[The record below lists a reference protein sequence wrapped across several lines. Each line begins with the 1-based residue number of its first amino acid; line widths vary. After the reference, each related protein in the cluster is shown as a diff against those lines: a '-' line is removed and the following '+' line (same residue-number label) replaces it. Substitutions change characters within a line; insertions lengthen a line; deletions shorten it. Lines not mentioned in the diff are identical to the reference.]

1 MSSSDKQ
8 LVINLTPTPDQAMK
22 PAELIKMK
30 ADQQLSLVE
39 RRAVTVLWHN
49 AHRQKIKKGKIYT
62 IPVRDLATEGYNAS
76 SAEMKQVLER
86 LQKTLVVMYN
96 PHTDTRVSTQ
106 LLSSTIEK
114 GVSKRNGVLEYKFTD
129 EMFEFI
135 KDSEIWGA
143 IEIPVL
149 MHLSSK
155 YAISLYEQASQWVRL
170 RYKHNEEMTIEEFRR
185 IIAIEDKKYPA
196 FGSLNKHVIK
206 KAISEIN
213 ALAGFN
219 IQILPIKTGKKV
231 THVSIFWH
239 EKSID
244 EKRAAYA
251 ELNRH
256 KVGRRAR
263 ITGSVEAVEPA
274 TSIESS
280 RPTILENNS
289 EKLHN

>member
-1 MSSSDKQ
+1 MSSNDKQ

-49 AHRQKIKKGKIYT
+49 AHQQKIKKGKVYT
-62 IPVRDLATEGYNAS
+62 IPVSDLAAQGYNAS
-76 SAEMKQVLER
+76 SSEMKQVLER

-96 PHTDTRVSTQ
+96 PATDTRVSTQ

-114 GVSKRNGVLEYKFTD
+114 GVSKRNGVLEYRFTD

-135 KDSEIWGA
+135 KDSEIWGS

-155 YAISLYEQASQWVRL
+155 YAISLYEQASQWVKL
-170 RYKHNEEMTIEEFRR
+170 RYKHNEEMPIDEFRR
-185 IIAIEDKKYPA
+185 IIAIEEKKYPA

-206 KAISEIN
+206 KAVSEIN
-213 ALAGFN
+213 ALADFN
-219 IQILPIKTGKKV
+219 IQIMPIKTGKKV
-231 THVSIFWH
+231 THVNIFWH

-244 EKRAAYA
+244 EKKSAYQELSRHKSGRKARIAGAVETVEPVA
-251 ELNRH
+251 ELS
-256 KVGRRAR
+256 K
-263 ITGSVEAVEPA
+263 SQMP
-274 TSIESS
+274 
-280 RPTILENNS
+280 ILEDYS
-289 EKLHN
+289 